1 MAGENWP
8 QARDTPPP
16 ITYMGRLRALIRLA
30 KAIPRAV
37 PAAAKICWAARSPA
51 CVQVY
56 TVRAVN
62 AGSCFVAEAKQG
74 DSPEPAA
81 STAARRIA
89 VAEAYCSR
97 QPRLPHGHALPSAIT
112 VM

>member
-1 MAGENWP
+1 MAGENWS

-16 ITYMGRLRALIRLA
+16 MTYMGRLKALIRLA
-30 KAIPRAV
+30 NAIPRAL
-37 PAAAKICWAARSPA
+37 PAAEKILRAAGSPA
-51 CVQVY
+51 RAQVY

-62 AGSCFVAEAKQG
+62 AGSCCMAATKQG
-74 DSPEPAA
+74 DSAEFAT
-81 STAARRIA
+81 STAALRIA

-97 QPRLPHGHALPSAIT
+97 QPWLPHGHCRPSGIT